1 MLQWGEDED
10 DGDDGGGPDLLEDV
24 GALVVVDH
32 GEEELVGEGRG
43 VAPGVGQDLVLLVG
57 LPVEES
63 PSIKGP
69 VWNIWPD
76 S

>member
-1 MLQWGEDED
+1 MKDED
-10 DGDDGGGPDLLEDV
+10 DEEDDEEDDGGGPDLLEDV

-63 PSIKGP
+63 VNEKLQWGT
-69 VWNIWPD
+69 VGLR
-76 S
+76 